1 MGQDYS
7 KEMFRIQRIEQQ
19 RKTQSGRIVG
29 LLTPDGVK
37 ILSSDTAEGPRKPD
51 SLLQACS
58 DVVMGIDS
66 EGARIVLSAKA
77 IRWPSGDSDHLVELM
92 HMVMGGEE
100 NTSDR
105 ME

>member
-19 RKTQSGRIVG
+19 RRTKSGHTVELR
-29 LLTPDGVK
+29 TPDGVK
-37 ILSSDTAEGPRKPD
+37 TLSSDSADSPRKPD

-58 DVVMGIDS
+58 DAVMGVDS
-66 EGARIVLSAKA
+66 PGARIVISAKA

>member
-1 MGQDYS
+1 MPKVDNLLS
-7 KEMFRIQRIEQQ
+7 RIEKLEQEHAS
-19 RKTQSGRIVG
+19 KVG
-29 LLTPDGVK
+29 HTVELLTPDGVK
-37 ILSSDTAEGPRKPD
+37 TLSSDSADSPRKPD

-58 DVVMGIDS
+58 DAVLGVDS

-92 HMVMGGEE
+92 RMVMCGEE